1 MRYLN
6 DGNTLNGE
14 NGRSVR
20 KKSFGVGV
28 NVGVDDGVGVDES
41 RKDRKLAP
49 KNVNPGNVF
58 DLKK

>member
-20 KKSFGVGV
+20 KESFGVGV
-28 NVGVDDGVGVDES
+28 NVGVGVDES